1 MQLVTDISEEL
12 KTCTAEDGY
21 YFIGDCDAS
30 SEEVSKD
37 IRGQFHQ
44 CLQKKYYIILYHFL
58 KCMIIVKSFRQHVI
72 KFFQT
77 FQKNKI
83 CTLDINVGYDFP
95 ASFEEASEWLQK
107 FEDLGISNQTNYN
120 WENISEKVINWDS
133 VKQLQFNVERGSLGK
148 IYQIVGVC
156 GSKKLQTPEVVYSII

>member
-44 CLQKKYYIILYHFL
+44 CLQKNIILYYIIF
-58 KCMIIVKSFRQHVI
+58 
-72 KFFQT
+72 
-77 FQKNKI
+77 
-83 CTLDINVGYDFP
+83 
-95 ASFEEASEWLQK
+95 
-107 FEDLGISNQTNYN
+107 
-120 WENISEKVINWDS
+120 
-133 VKQLQFNVERGSLGK
+133 
-148 IYQIVGVC
+148 
-156 GSKKLQTPEVVYSII
+156 